1 MLTRIITAVV
11 ALCVLVP
18 VLIFAPA
25 WIVACVF
32 VLLGA
37 VAVYEFFS
45 CVGLKKEIW
54 LLIVAVL
61 GLLLSIVPS
70 VLMVWNPDCLL
81 GHGFWSEMVA
91 LLPSFAQAFVVLAF
105 MIAAVARYKKL
116 PVDRLVMLFG
126 LFFYAKIGFS
136 ALAFLALEGDGVAV
150 SKMVGASVPLWI
162 ALCIPWVA
170 DTLAYFSGYFFGK
183 RKLCPEISPKKTVE
197 GAIGGVASTGIVA
210 VLVYG
215 FAKSWDIVPLL
226 VVFFG
231 AMILAVV
238 SIYGDL
244 FASVVKRHFGVKDYG
259 KLFPGHGG
267 VMDRFDST
275 IPVAITLQLL
285 LNIPYFTELL

>member
-1 MLTRIITAVV
+1 
-11 ALCVLVP
+11 
-18 VLIFAPA
+18 
-25 WIVACVF
+25 
-32 VLLGA
+32 LGA

-45 CVGLKKEIW
+45 CVGLKKEVW
-54 LLIVAVL
+54 LLAFT
-61 GLLLSIVPS
+61 LLLSVVYVVTQHINLIEFFAELYNDLWFVWGRAKQYAP
-70 VLMVWNPDCLL
+70 VLLL
-81 GHGFWSEMVA
+81 LVFMVA
-91 LLPSFAQAFVVLAF
+91 S
-105 MIAAVARYKKL
+105 IARHKQL
-116 PVDRLVMLFG
+116 PVDRLVMLMG
-126 LFFYAKIGFS
+126 LCVYAWYGFQ
-136 ALAFLALEGDGVAV
+136 ALADLSQVDIYHSSGMWERTRVY
-150 SKMVGASVPLWI
+150 LWI

-170 DTLAYFSGYFFGK
+170 DSLAYFSGYFFGK

-210 VLVYG
+210 VLAYG

>member
-11 ALCVLVP
+11 ALCLLVP
-18 VLIFAPA
+18 ILLFAPA
-25 WIVACVF
+25 WAVAGLWA
-32 VLLGA
+32 LLGA

-45 CVGLKKEIW
+45 CVGFKKEVW
-54 LLIVAVL
+54 LWVVSILSL
-61 GLLLSIVPS
+61 TLSIGCSIASSALVREYVFEDWFKYLSMVPS
-70 VLMVWNPDCLL
+70 FLQAITVL
-81 GHGFWSEMVA
+81 
-91 LLPSFAQAFVVLAF
+91 SFVLA
-105 MIAAVARYKKL
+105 AVVRYKQL
-116 PVDRLVMLFG
+116 PVDRLIMLFG
-126 LFFYAKIGFS
+126 LYFYVKFGFA
-136 ALAFLALEGDGVAV
+136 ALASLAVEGPAYLNYKA
-150 SKMVGASVPLWI
+150 SGAAIPLWI

-170 DTLAYFSGYFFGK
+170 DTLAYFSGFFFGK

-197 GAIGGVASTGIVA
+197 GAIGGVAGTGIVA
-210 VLVYG
+210 VVVYG

-267 VMDRFDST
+267 IMDRFDST
-275 IPVAITLQLL
+275 IPVAITLQVLL
-285 LNIPYFTELL
+285 LIPYLEKLL

>member
-11 ALCVLVP
+11 ALCLLVP
-18 VLIFAPA
+18 ILLFAPA
-25 WIVACVF
+25 WAVACVWA
-32 VLLGA
+32 LLGA

-45 CVGLKKEIW
+45 CVGFKKEVW
-54 LLIVAVL
+54 LWVVSILSL
-61 GLLLSIVPS
+61 TLSIGCSIASSALVREYAFEDWFKYLSMVPS
-70 VLMVWNPDCLL
+70 FLQAITVL
-81 GHGFWSEMVA
+81 
-91 LLPSFAQAFVVLAF
+91 SFVLA
-105 MIAAVARYKKL
+105 AVVRYKQL
-116 PVDRLVMLFG
+116 SVDRLVMLFG
-126 LFFYAKIGFS
+126 LFWYVKIGFS
-136 ALAFLALEGDGVAV
+136 ALAGLAMEGGYLKEVI
-150 SKMVGASVPLWI
+150 GASVPLWV

-170 DTLAYFSGYFFGK
+170 DTLAYFSGFFFGK

-197 GAIGGVASTGIVA
+197 GAIGGVAGTGIVA
-210 VLVYG
+210 VVVYG

-267 VMDRFDST
+267 IMDRFDST
-275 IPVAITLQLL
+275 IPVAITLQVLL
-285 LNIPYFTELL
+285 LIPYLEKLL

>member
-11 ALCVLVP
+11 ALCLLVP
-18 VLIFAPA
+18 ILLFAPA
-25 WIVACVF
+25 WAVACVWA
-32 VLLGA
+32 LLGA

-45 CVGLKKEIW
+45 CVGFKKEVW
-54 LLIVAVL
+54 LWVVSILSL
-61 GLLLSIVPS
+61 TLSIGCSIASSALVYEYAFTDWFEYLTLLPS
-70 VLMVWNPDCLL
+70 VLNV
-81 GHGFWSEMVA
+81 VI
-91 LLPSFAQAFVVLAF
+91 VLAF
-105 MIAAVARYKKL
+105 MLAAVVRYKKL
-116 PVDRLVMLFG
+116 PVDRLIMLFG
-126 LFFYAKIGFS
+126 LYFYVKFGFA
-136 ALAFLALEGDGVAV
+136 ALASLAVEGPAYLNYKA
-150 SKMVGASVPLWI
+150 SGAAIPLWI

-170 DTLAYFSGYFFGK
+170 DTLAYFSGFFFGK

-197 GAIGGVASTGIVA
+197 GAIGGVAGTGIVA
-210 VLVYG
+210 VVVYG

-267 VMDRFDST
+267 IMDRFDST
-275 IPVAITLQLL
+275 IPVAITLQVLL
-285 LNIPYFTELL
+285 LIPYFEKLL

>member
-11 ALCVLVP
+11 ALCLLVP
-18 VLIFAPA
+18 ILLFAPA
-25 WIVACVF
+25 WAVASVF
-32 VLLGA
+32 ALLGA

-45 CVGLKKEIW
+45 CVGFKKEVW
-54 LLIVAVL
+54 LWVVSILSL
-61 GLLLSIVPS
+61 TLSIGCSIASMTLIEEYVFEDWFKYLSMVPS
-70 VLMVWNPDCLL
+70 FL
-81 GHGFWSEMVA
+81 
-91 LLPSFAQAFVVLAF
+91 QAITVLAF
-105 MIAAVARYKKL
+105 ILAAVVRYKQL

-126 LFFYAKIGFS
+126 LFWYTKIGFT
-136 ALAFLALEGDGVAV
+136 ALAGLALEGSYYG
-150 SKMVGASVPLWI
+150 KITGATVPLWV

-170 DTLAYFSGYFFGK
+170 DTLAYFSGFFFGK
-183 RKLCPEISPKKTVE
+183 RKLCPEISPKKTIE
-197 GAIGGVASTGIVA
+197 GAIGGVAGTGIVA

-215 FAKSWDIVPLL
+215 FAKSWELLPLL

-267 VMDRFDST
+267 IMDRFDST
-275 IPVAITLQLL
+275 IPVAITLQVLL
-285 LNIPYFTELL
+285 LIPYVEKLL

>member
-11 ALCVLVP
+11 ALCLLVP
-18 VLIFAPA
+18 ILLFAPA
-25 WIVACVF
+25 WAVACVWA
-32 VLLGA
+32 LLGA

-45 CVGLKKEIW
+45 CVGFKKEVW
-54 LLIVAVL
+54 LWVVSILSL
-61 GLLLSIVPS
+61 TLSIGCSIASVTLVREYAFEDWFKYLSMVPS
-70 VLMVWNPDCLL
+70 FLQAITVL
-81 GHGFWSEMVA
+81 
-91 LLPSFAQAFVVLAF
+91 SFVLA
-105 MIAAVARYKKL
+105 AVVRYKQL

-126 LFFYAKIGFS
+126 LFWYVKIGFS
-136 ALAFLALEGDGVAV
+136 ALAGLAMEGGYLKEVI
-150 SKMVGASVPLWI
+150 GASVPLWV

-170 DTLAYFSGYFFGK
+170 DTMAYFTGFFFGK

-197 GAIGGVASTGIVA
+197 GAIGGVAGTGIVA
-210 VLVYG
+210 VVVYG

-267 VMDRFDST
+267 IMDRFDST
-275 IPVAITLQLL
+275 IPVAITLQVLL
-285 LNIPYFTELL
+285 LIPYLEKLL